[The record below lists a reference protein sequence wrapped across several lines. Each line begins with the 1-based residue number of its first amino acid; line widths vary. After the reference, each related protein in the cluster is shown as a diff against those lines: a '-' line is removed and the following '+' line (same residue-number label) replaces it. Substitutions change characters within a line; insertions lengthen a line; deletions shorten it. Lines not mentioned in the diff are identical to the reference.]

1 MKTQQP
7 KITMENL
14 NWARGDETGVVPYVF
29 NKNRTAIKLYHEDFN
44 FEILQLRDIKG
55 MSDSQKALDAC
66 AAHFGENF
74 YNVMPYTVFEG
85 SFSEV
90 EQVVRFI
97 FAGGCSADEI
107 PFSEKDI
114 SIMRKKYNKL
124 LERTKLLNERIE
136 KKHQAK
142 KAEQDAIMD
151 F

>member
-7 KITMENL
+7 KITVGNL

-29 NKNRTAIKLYHEDFN
+29 NKNRTAIKLYHGDFN

-74 YNVMPYTVFEG
+74 YNVTPYTVFEG
-85 SFSEV
+85 SFSQA
-90 EQVVRFI
+90 EQLVRFVC
-97 FAGGCSADEI
+97 AGCEFDNVH
-107 PFSEKDI
+107 FSQKDI
-114 SIMRKKYNKL
+114 ATMRKNYNKL